1 MWDSTGAWTIRIT
14 NASILPEYAP
24 GAIIFYDISNHV
36 TFLNAKELLNKE
48 GTQKYANT
56 NVVIMLCFGRSVDL
70 QCHKNMPSSEVVK

>member
-1 MWDSTGAWTIRIT
+1 MIDQTFVTKYDVHP
-14 NASILPEYAP
+14 LH
-24 GAIIFYDISNHV
+24 IFYDISNHV

-48 GTQKYANT
+48 GIEKYANT